1 MIEYLKKVLNGR
13 ILKKKVLKHK
23 LEVLMKIMKKQNVKA
38 SPASY
43 VWGVK
48 NPKKVANKY
57 NGYGVVKGSKK

>member
-1 MIEYLKKVLNGR
+1 VSPAFIE
-13 ILKKKVLKHK
+13 
-23 LEVLMKIMKKQNVKA
+23 KITMKKIKIKN

-57 NGYGVVKGSKK
+57 NGYGVVKE

>member
-1 MIEYLKKVLNGR
+1 M
-13 ILKKKVLKHK
+13 
-23 LEVLMKIMKKQNVKA
+23 KQNDKGGVKA

-57 NGYGVVKGSKK
+57 NGHGVIKK